1 MKRPNYLNFALIWT
15 MAAAV
20 SVVLFIQNQD
30 HGNLIRAGLFLAMG
44 VFYFWM
50 NKKHKKDQ

>member
-1 MKRPNYLNFALIWT
+1 MKKPNYLNFALIWT

-44 VFYFWM
+44 VFFFWM

>member
-1 MKRPNYLNFALIWT
+1 MKKPKYLNFGMIWV

-20 SVVLFIQNQD
+20 SLVLYIQYLD
-30 HGNLIRAGLFLAMG
+30 PANLVRAGLFLAMG

-50 NKKHKKDQ
+50 NKRSKK